1 MVWLRGREALDEA
14 RAGGTASSLAYLA
27 QPGSLVPEGRAMGP
41 TAGEATVMVD
51 GDTGTVA
58 LGEDDEPHAAH
69 APVESI

>member
-1 MVWLRGREALDEA
+1 
-14 RAGGTASSLAYLA
+14 
-27 QPGSLVPEGRAMGP
+27 MGP